1 MRHHDTVFR
10 TIPKPVPW
18 FGSALVEEHGAY
30 APIAFLLLRLA
41 QVTRAA
47 FQSAIVFAR
56 WVRAHSCLCEHPDN
70 CSSHLL
76 RSFKFNDR

>member
-10 TIPKPVPW
+10 TILKPVPW
-18 FGSALVEEHGAY
+18 FGSALVEHGAD

-47 FQSAIVFAR
+47 SKRDCLRQ
-56 WVRAHSCLCEHPDN
+56 WVRAHSCLCEQPGN
-70 CSSHLL
+70 CSSHHQDQRQTRLAM
-76 RSFKFNDR
+76 